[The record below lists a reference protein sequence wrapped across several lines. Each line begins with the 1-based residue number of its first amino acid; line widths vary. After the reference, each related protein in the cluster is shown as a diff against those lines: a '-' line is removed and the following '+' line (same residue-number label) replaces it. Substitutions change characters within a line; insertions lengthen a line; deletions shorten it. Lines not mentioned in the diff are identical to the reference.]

1 MNGGPPRAAKILV
14 AGVGNVLLGDEGAG
28 IHAVRELAR
37 QAPPGVD
44 IVDAGT
50 ALGEIVGRLGGY
62 RKLILVDAVE
72 AGGAPGQIVR
82 LEIRDENDLAAA
94 PLPLSLH
101 ELGVAEALRQARLL
115 GLLPPQVVLLGVQP
129 ARIAPGL
136 KLSAAVARALP
147 ALVEAIR
154 AEAAQPLI

>member
-1 MNGGPPRAAKILV
+1 MNSGPPRPAKILV
-14 AGVGNVLLGDEGAG
+14 AGIGNILLGDEGAG
-28 IHAVRELAR
+28 VHAVRELAR

-44 IVDAGT
+44 VVDAGT

-62 RKLILVDAVE
+62 RKLVLVDAVD
-72 AGGAPGQIVR
+72 AGQPPGQIIR

-101 ELGVAEALRQARLL
+101 ELGVAEALREARLL

-129 ARIAPGL
+129 ERIAPGL
-136 KLSAAVARALP
+136 GLSAAVAQALP

-154 AEAAQPLI
+154 AETTQPMI

>member
-1 MNGGPPRAAKILV
+1 VNSGPPRAAKILV
-14 AGVGNVLLGDEGAG
+14 AGVGNILLGDEGAG
-28 IHAVRELAR
+28 VHAVRELAR

-72 AGGAPGQIVR
+72 AGQRPGQLVR

-94 PLPLSLH
+94 SRPLSLH
-101 ELGVAEALRQARLL
+101 ELGVAEALREARLL

-136 KLSAAVARALP
+136 RLSAAVARALP

-154 AEAAQPLI
+154 AETAKPLV